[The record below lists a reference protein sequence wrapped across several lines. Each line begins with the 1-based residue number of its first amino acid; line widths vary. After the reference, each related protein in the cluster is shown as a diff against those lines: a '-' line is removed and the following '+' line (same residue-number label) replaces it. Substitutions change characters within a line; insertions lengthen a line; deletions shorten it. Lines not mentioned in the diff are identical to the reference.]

1 MRQNESNHSTI
12 GMLVLHKRVTTKTI
26 ISSRLILTG
35 FIANMGGSRVNT
47 L

>member
-1 MRQNESNHSTI
+1 MRQSEGNHSTI

-35 FIANMGGSRVNT
+35 LLVNMGGSRVNT